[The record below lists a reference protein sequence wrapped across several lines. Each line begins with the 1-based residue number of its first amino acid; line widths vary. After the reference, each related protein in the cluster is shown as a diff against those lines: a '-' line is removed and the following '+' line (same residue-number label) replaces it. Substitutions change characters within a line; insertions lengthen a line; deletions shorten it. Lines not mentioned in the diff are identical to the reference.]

1 MNYLILGIAAISALC
16 LIIGIL
22 LGLYRGLSRSV
33 VRLVLVLV
41 SAVAAW
47 FLRPVIINWILG
59 IEINGRTI
67 ESIKDDLIAKL
78 FSGLNTTPASLES
91 LANALVDILL
101 GLVVFMVVFILL
113 ALLTYLILFP
123 IIKIFL
129 KKKKS
134 LRWAGALVGLVQ
146 GAVVALILCVPITGL
161 VGDLNKI
168 TAWDFSG
175 LTASTSNVTAFSHET
190 ETASLSG
197 VSLYASET
205 DGATSSES
213 GDSATSTESSSSK
226 ENPVAE
232 VLKEAGVY
240 DMIDGYSS
248 SFIGKL
254 YAKTG
259 SPLYNFMTTT
269 TDANGNKLRLSAAIE
284 AAEVG
289 IDLATQTQ
297 KIMKAMSAINSE
309 GKTTEENVAPMIES
323 LKALDEIKNKP
334 SEEAAEVLKTVVKD
348 VIQTFASDGVS
359 EEKKTEIAETFDNLG
374 DVDISKIAF
383 TEAADAL
390 EVIAK
395 NPDAQDMSNDD
406 VQKIVD
412 GLAANEQLVTI
423 LETKL
428 DDGST
433 LMQVGELDKQKF
445 ENAINNTSVSDE
457 YKEKMRKML
466 GLIESGETTEASET
480 TETTAPDT
488 PSDGEGSETTAA

>member
-1 MNYLILGIAAISALC
+1 MNLLILSIAAISALC
-16 LIIGIL
+16 LILGVL

-47 FLRPVIINWILG
+47 FLRPVVINWILK
-59 IEINGRTI
+59 IEIRGRTI
-67 ESIKDDLIAKL
+67 ESIKDDFIANI
-78 FSGLNTTPASLES
+78 FSSLTTTPASLKS

-101 GLVVFMVVFILL
+101 GLVAFMVVFILL

-232 VLKEAGVY
+232 ALKEAGVY

-297 KIMKAMSAINSE
+297 KIMNAMSKINAE
-309 GKTTEENVAPMIES
+309 GKTTKENVAPMIES
-323 LKALDEIKNKP
+323 LKALDQIKDKP
-334 SEEAAEVLKTVVKD
+334 SEEAADILKSVVKD
-348 VIQTFASDGVS
+348 VIQTFASTGVS
-359 EEKKTEIAETFDNLG
+359 EEKKAEIARTFEDLG

-383 TEAADAL
+383 TEAADSL
-390 EVIAK
+390 EVIAE
-395 NPDAQDMSNDD
+395 NPTAQNMSNDD

-412 GLAANEQLVTI
+412 GLSANEQLVTI

-428 DDGST
+428 DEGSS
-433 LMQVGELDKQKF
+433 LMEVGELDKQKF
-445 ENAINNTSVSDE
+445 EDAINKTSVSDE

-466 GLIESGETTEASET
+466 GLTASSSSGDSSENT
-480 TETTAPDT
+480 D
-488 PSDGEGSETTAA
+488 TAA